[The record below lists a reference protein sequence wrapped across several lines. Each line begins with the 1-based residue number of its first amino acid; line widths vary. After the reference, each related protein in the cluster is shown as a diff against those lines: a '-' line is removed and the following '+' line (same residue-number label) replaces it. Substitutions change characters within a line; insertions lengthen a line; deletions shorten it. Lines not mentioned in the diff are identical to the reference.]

1 MIKLTTKQIEALN
14 YVWEHEIVT
23 EYILKELFNISTI
36 NSLIDRY
43 LIVEVNYCDDK
54 FYELTDGSYEYIR
67 YITPTPEEILI
78 APDEKVYEIVDGENN
93 VTIKITG
100 TGYIKGMILGII
112 LDRIKNFEGESHL
125 YVDGIE
131 INLNDNK

>member
-54 FYELTDGSYEYIR
+54 FYELTDGGYEYIR

-78 APDEKVYEIVDGENN
+78 APDERYTKLLIDDKNIQKDINAASKTKFTKNDYEICYE
-93 VTIKITG
+93 
-100 TGYIKGMILGII
+100 ILKQNEQ
-112 LDRIKNFEGESHL
+112 RTP
-125 YVDGIE
+125 
-131 INLNDNK
+131 